1 MTDVEKTKEE
11 LQVELQHLRRQ
22 REWEKAAES
31 IRNEVLA
38 MRSSD
43 DMLQVTLMMYRELWR
58 LRLETPACVFF
69 FVNQEEGRI
78 IYYLAFENPRKYG
91 ISWTSPDLWEI
102 DEATA
107 AAIMDVPITPEWD
120 EDLTYW
126 REDQVWQTSRS
137 LEDDAAELEAFR
149 EHYGLDRHIP
159 HIGPPWFITNVPFKY
174 GWVSVRQKE
183 GSEEHG
189 PLIVALTEAL
199 SLGYIRFLDFVHLEE
214 NLRQLKETQ
223 KQLLVQERMASLGDL
238 VAGVAHE
245 MNSPIGAIGS
255 MHDTLLRSIDRLR
268 QTLETSLGAEYES
281 NRPLQ
286 SVLKVMAD
294 AGRVMADGAERVTG
308 IVSSLRN
315 FARLDE
321 AEFQVANIH
330 EGIDSALTLLRN
342 QLAETITVVRNY
354 ADISPIYCSPGQLN
368 QVFMRVLK
376 NAIQSVEGTGEIR
389 INLFEKDNMAFV
401 QIIDSGMGI
410 PPDQIEHI
418 FDVGFSTDGPQVTM
432 DLGLSTEYKIVQEH
446 GGEIKVESEM
456 EKGTTVTINLPVTQG
471 ERE

>member
-1 MTDVEKTKEE
+1 
-11 LQVELQHLRRQ
+11 
-22 REWEKAAES
+22 
-31 IRNEVLA
+31 
-38 MRSSD
+38 
-43 DMLQVTLMMYRELWR
+43 
-58 LRLETPACVFF
+58 
-69 FVNQEEGRI
+69 
-78 IYYLAFENPRKYG
+78 
-91 ISWTSPDLWEI
+91 
-102 DEATA
+102 
-107 AAIMDVPITPEWD
+107 MDVPITPEWD
-120 EDLTYW
+120 EDLTNW
-126 REDQVWQTSRS
+126 REGQVWRLNRS
-137 LEDDAAELEAFR
+137 LEDDATELQAFC

-174 GWVSVRQKE
+174 GWVSVRQKG
-183 GSEEHG
+183 GSEEYA
-189 PLIVALTEAL
+189 PLVVALTEAL

-223 KQLLVQERMASLGDL
+223 KQLLVQEKMASLGDL

-255 MHDTLLRSIDRLR
+255 MHDTLLRSIDKLK
-268 QTLETSLGAEYES
+268 QMLETSLGAEYAD

-294 AGRVMADGAERVTG
+294 AGRVMADGGERVTG

-342 QLAETITVVRNY
+342 QLAERITIVRNY
-354 ADISPIYCSPGQLN
+354 GDISPIYCSPGQLN

-376 NAIQSVEGTGEIR
+376 NAIQSIEVTGEIE
-389 INLFEKDNMAFV
+389 IKLFEEEDMAFI
-401 QIIDSGMGI
+401 QIIDTGMGI
-410 PPDQIEHI
+410 PPDQLEHI
-418 FDVGFSTDGPQVTM
+418 FDVGFSTHGPQVTM
-432 DLGLSTEYKIVQEH
+432 DLGLWTEYKIIEEH